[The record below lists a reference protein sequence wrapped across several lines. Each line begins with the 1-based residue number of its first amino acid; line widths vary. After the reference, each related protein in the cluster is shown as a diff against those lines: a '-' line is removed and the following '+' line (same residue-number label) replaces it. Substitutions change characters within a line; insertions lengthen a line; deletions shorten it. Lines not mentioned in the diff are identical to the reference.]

1 MGDPR
6 ARWCVV
12 PSRTNPTGVASR
24 PVYGVDAAF
33 MQILGVL
40 HNLRK
45 RLWLAGDKMPDVGR
59 PPGGIRDAGDAQ
71 VLSRGACC
79 ACLRR
84 QNAVKPGIQY
94 VLAH

>member
-1 MGDPR
+1 
-6 ARWCVV
+6 VV

-59 PPGGIRDAGDAQ
+59 PPGRY
-71 VLSRGACC
+71 S
-79 ACLRR
+79 
-84 QNAVKPGIQY
+84 
-94 VLAH
+94 